1 VSTFSHPILRRRAI
15 GAFGLAHDHEGDAM
29 SEHHPYYSADRQF
42 HPLRALTV
50 IAAGLLAVAL
60 LFVWSAGEVVGG
72 LWHGSWP
79 AVSFADS
86 AAELLQLCQHPGEP
100 VAPGIPGGPAY
111 LAVLSLLVL
120 AAGAVALWLLRLMWR
135 PRVYWAPPRT
145 MSRSSYQPFLTVYR
159 RGPVRRW
166 R

>member
-1 VSTFSHPILRRRAI
+1 MNDHHQFYAADRRSHP
-15 GAFGLAHDHEGDAM
+15 LAT
-29 SEHHPYYSADRQF
+29 
-42 HPLRALTV
+42 LAL
-50 IAAGLLAVAL
+50 IAAGVLAVTL

-86 AAELLQLCQHPGEP
+86 AAELFQLCQHPGDP

-111 LAVLSLLVL
+111 FTVLSVL
-120 AAGAVALWLLRLMWR
+120 ALVAGAVAVWLFRLVRR
-135 PRVYWAPPRT
+135 PRVFWAPPGV
-145 MSRSSYQPFLTVYR
+145 MSRSSYQPFLSVYR